1 MLTRTQVFNTIEK
14 LPEQFSIDQL
24 IDKLMFID
32 KVETGLKQSESG
44 NVNTKEQA
52 KQKLSKWLK

>member
-1 MLTRTQVFNTIEK
+1 MLTKIQVFNTIEN

-24 IDKLMFID
+24 IEKLRFID
-32 KVETGLKQSESG
+32 KVEKGITQSESG
-44 NVNTKEQA
+44 NVNTKEEA

>member
-1 MLTRTQVFNTIEK
+1 MLTRIQVFNTVEN

-24 IDKLMFID
+24 IEKLRFIE
-32 KVETGLKQSESG
+32 KVEKGIAQSESG
-44 NVNTKEQA
+44 SVNTKEEA